1 MNKKYKYEFVRLAG
15 NQRQEYQ
22 EIIEQQ
28 VRDGWRLV
36 QIFAPGA
43 GGLWASADYIEL
55 IFEQKI
61 EIEKVT
67 GQELKD
73 EIQGSPF

>member
-1 MNKKYKYEFVRLAG
+1 MMMHYQYEFVRLQG
-15 NQRQEYQ
+15 KQRQEYQ
-22 EIIEQQ
+22 ELIRQYAGK
-28 VRDGWRLV
+28 GWRLV

-61 EIEKVT
+61 ESFAPESEGDAERVV
-67 GQELKD
+67 D
-73 EIQGSPF
+73 

>member
-1 MNKKYKYEFVRLAG
+1 MNKKYRYEFVRLAG

-22 EIIEQQ
+22 EIIVQRA
-28 VRDGWRLV
+28 RDGWRLV

-61 EIEKVT
+61 EIEKIT
-67 GQELKD
+67 
-73 EIQGSPF
+73 

>member
-1 MNKKYKYEFVRLAG
+1 MKHFQYEFVRLQG
-15 NQRQEYQ
+15 KQRQAYQ
-22 EIIEQQ
+22 ELIRQYAAE
-28 VRDGWRLV
+28 GWRLV

-61 EIEKVT
+61 GRFAPESEGDAEQVV
-67 GQELKD
+67 D
-73 EIQGSPF
+73 

>member
-1 MNKKYKYEFVRLAG
+1 MNKKYKYEFVRLEG
-15 NQRQEYQ
+15 KQRQEYQ
-22 EIIEQQ
+22 EIVGQ
-28 VRDGWRLV
+28 RAKDGWRLV

-61 EIEKVT
+61 EI
-67 GQELKD
+67 
-73 EIQGSPF
+73 

>member
-1 MNKKYKYEFVRLAG
+1 MNKKYKYEFVRLEG
-15 NQRQEYQ
+15 KQRQEYQ
-22 EIIEQQ
+22 EIVGQRAE
-28 VRDGWRLV
+28 DGWRLV

-61 EIEKVT
+61 EI
-67 GQELKD
+67 
-73 EIQGSPF
+73 

>member
-1 MNKKYKYEFVRLAG
+1 MKNHYQYEFVRLQG
-15 NQRQEYQ
+15 KQRQAYQ
-22 EIIEQQ
+22 ELIRQYAAK
-28 VRDGWRLV
+28 GWRLV

-61 EIEKVT
+61 ER
-67 GQELKD
+67 QESESKEAAGMSRD
-73 EIQGSPF
+73 

>member
-1 MNKKYKYEFVRLAG
+1 MKHFQYEFVRLQG
-15 NQRQEYQ
+15 KQRQAYQ
-22 EIIEQQ
+22 ELIRQYAAE
-28 VRDGWRLV
+28 GWRLV

-61 EIEKVT
+61 GRFAPESEGDAERVV
-67 GQELKD
+67 D
-73 EIQGSPF
+73 

>member
-1 MNKKYKYEFVRLAG
+1 MNKQYKYEFVRLAG

-22 EIIEQQ
+22 EIIEQRA
-28 VRDGWRLV
+28 RDGWRLV

-55 IFEQKI
+55 IFEQKV
-61 EIEKVT
+61 EIERIT
-67 GQELKD
+67 
-73 EIQGSPF
+73 

>member
-22 EIIEQQ
+22 EIIELRA
-28 VRDGWRLV
+28 RDGWRLV

-43 GGLWASADYIEL
+43 SGLWASAEYIEL

-61 EIEKVT
+61 EIEKIT
-67 GQELKD
+67 
-73 EIQGSPF
+73 

>member
-1 MNKKYKYEFVRLAG
+1 MNKKYKYEFVRLEG
-15 NQRQEYQ
+15 KQRQEYQ
-22 EIIEQQ
+22 DIIGQRAQ
-28 VRDGWRLV
+28 DGWRLV

-61 EIEKVT
+61 E
-67 GQELKD
+67 L
-73 EIQGSPF
+73 